1 MREGWKKGEEECGMR
16 KIKGEIKRGNIC
28 WLLYNFP
35 LYELSHFIFQ
45 TTGPFKSEAHSLN
58 AILPGSH
65 YSNKVTVEWINSLGW
80 AVEAVGTLFI
90 FLPNT
95 QHYLKIYYQLYILKN
110 AKSWF
115 V

>member
-45 TTGPFKSEAHSLN
+45 ITGPFKSEAHSLN
-58 AILPGSH
+58 SILPGSH